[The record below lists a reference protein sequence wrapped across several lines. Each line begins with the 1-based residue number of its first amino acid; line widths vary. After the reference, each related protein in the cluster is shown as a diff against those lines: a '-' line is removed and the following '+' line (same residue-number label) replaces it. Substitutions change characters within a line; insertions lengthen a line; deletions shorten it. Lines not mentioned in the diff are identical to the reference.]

1 MPFPDPT
8 RLSARFASD
17 PELSRCARFFTG
29 AFRLGVGE
37 QRFELRFEAGRFA
50 GAGPAASPPGARDV
64 EISAAPAEWD
74 KLLAPVP
81 PPFYQDPFGAAL
93 HHPVSLGGDP
103 ETLFAYYG
111 VLRRVIEILRESR
124 A

>member
-1 MPFPDPT
+1 MPFPDPS
-8 RLSARFASD
+8 RLSARFAAD

-29 AFRLGVGE
+29 ALRLGVGE

-50 GAGPAASPPGARDV
+50 GAGSAGSAPGARDF
-64 EISAAPAEWD
+64 EISAAPAEWE
-74 KLLAPVP
+74 KLLAAVP
-81 PPFYQDPFGAAL
+81 PPFYQDAFGAAL
-93 HHPVSLGGDP
+93 HHSVSLGGDP

-124 A
+124 T